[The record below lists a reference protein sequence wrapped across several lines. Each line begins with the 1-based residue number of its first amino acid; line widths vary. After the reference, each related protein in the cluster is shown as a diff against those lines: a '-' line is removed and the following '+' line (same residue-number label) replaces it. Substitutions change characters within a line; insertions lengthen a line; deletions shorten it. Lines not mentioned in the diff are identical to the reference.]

1 VFGAWK
7 RSEGLRRM
15 RWHGVAKAA
24 LEEGPAAT
32 AGIRRRTATPV
43 GAAASERRTL
53 SAA

>member
-7 RSEGLRRM
+7 RSDGLRRM

-24 LEEGPAAT
+24 LEERLAVI

-43 GAAASERRTL
+43 GAAASEGRTR